1 MEVTKVAAQ
10 GLPAET
16 EITHPHLLAR
26 QSVRRG
32 ISGTVVYVVLT
43 ALGIVCLIPLAW
55 MLSTALKAESEVF
68 IWPPKWIPD
77 VLLWSNFSRVFEL
90 VPFGRYIVNTMTIV
104 FWSIVGNVLSCSVV
118 AFGFA
123 RLRFPGRN
131 FWFGVLIATLMIPG
145 TVLTIPTF
153 ILFKNLGWYDTY
165 LPLIVP
171 TFFGAPFFIFL
182 MRQYMLTIPLELDDA
197 ARIDGANWW
206 QILTQVILP
215 LCKPPLTIIIVFTFM
230 ACWNDLMGPLI
241 YLSDPDKYTVAIGL
255 AMFKSATL
263 TATTDWPALM
273 AGSLM
278 SILPAMVI
286 YYFAQKYLIGG
297 IASVGLKG

>member
-1 MEVTKVAAQ
+1 M
-10 GLPAET
+10 
-16 EITHPHLLAR
+16 EITKIPAPTVLVEPEATQPKLLAR
-26 QSVRRG
+26 QSVRRA
-32 ISGTVVYVVLT
+32 ISGTAVYVLLT
-43 ALGIVCLIPLAW
+43 ALGVICLIPLAW
-55 MLSTALKAESEVF
+55 MLSTSLKASGEVF
-68 IWPPKWIPD
+68 IWPPKWIPAE
-77 VLLWSNFSRVFEL
+77 LRWSNFTRVFTTI
-90 VPFGRYIVNTMTIV
+90 PFARYIWNTLTIV
-104 FWSIVGNVLSCSVV
+104 IWSIVGNVLSCSVV

-153 ILFKNLGWYDTY
+153 ILFKELGWYDTY

-197 ARIDGANWW
+197 ARIDGASWW
-206 QILTQVILP
+206 QILTRVILP

-230 ACWNDLMGPLI
+230 GSWNDLMGPLI

-255 AMFKSATL
+255 AMFKSATM
-263 TATTDWPALM
+263 TASTDWPALM